1 MYYLGICLEI
11 LRRKK
16 ERKKE
21 RKEERKKIW
30 KNMGKKKLEYESR
43 LLPLQKPA
51 QKFGIN
57 VFSLVVNKGMDV
69 NCSYY
74 ILS

>member
-16 ERKKE
+16 ERKREK
-21 RKEERKKIW
+21 KYGKIW
-30 KNMGKKKLEYESR
+30 EKKLEYESR

-51 QKFGIN
+51 QQFGIN